1 MGKLLPPELR
11 RLVVTHADEVMAAA
25 RLRGVSAFRFAL

>member
-1 MGKLLPPELR
+1 MGKPLPPELR
-11 RLVVTHADEVMAAA
+11 RLVVTHVDEVMVAA